1 MNKNN
6 MDRQKIN
13 IITGSVVA
21 VVIILIFGFFM
32 TKGVFAPVSSIKYDD
47 FAKCT
52 ASKDLTMYGAVWC
65 SHCQDQ
71 KKLFGDSFKYV
82 KYIECPDNI
91 KLCIDLGIDGYPTW
105 MDGSGKKYEGL
116 QSLENIAKITGC
128 ELPQ

>member
-1 MNKNN
+1 

-13 IITGSVVA
+13 IITGSIVV
-21 VVIILIFGFFM
+21 VVIILVFSFFM
-32 TKGVFAPVSSIKYDD
+32 TRSVSAPVSSTKYDD